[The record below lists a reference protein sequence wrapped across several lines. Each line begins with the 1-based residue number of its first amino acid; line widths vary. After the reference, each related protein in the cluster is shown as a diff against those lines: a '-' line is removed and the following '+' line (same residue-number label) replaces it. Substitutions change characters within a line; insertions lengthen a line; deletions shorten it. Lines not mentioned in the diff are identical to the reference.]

1 MPMTDADLQD
11 AIRAQLLDEFHL
23 SGPLPGGIRIA
34 TPLLYPDNDV
44 VDVFVRVED
53 GEFIATDYGEAM
65 ARLRMHCWDD
75 RLSPNQQQ
83 HLDGIAPVD
92 RLQFD
97 GGPISY
103 RCASL
108 SEIGSAIMF
117 VAQAAARVA
126 DLRWIDGHPV
136 DGTASSDVQRWFRH
150 REIAFTSGVRVAG
163 RSGHEY
169 TVDFDVAVPPLH
181 SLVFHLRTSDP
192 DSAPRI
198 AEHAYIGC
206 RDIRDALPEPAR
218 CQLVSLFHCDSAPW
232 TDEDFNRLATV
243 SHVARWTDRDEFE
256 RILRA
261 PRNSSP

>member
-1 MPMTDADLQD
+1 MTPSELRDEA
-11 AIRAQLLDEFHL
+11 ARQL
-23 SGPLPGGIRIA
+23 GPQYPCSLTENGAVRIA

-44 VDVFVRVED
+44 IDVFVCIED

-65 ARLRMHCWDD
+65 ARLQMHFWDD
-75 RLSPNQQQ
+75 RPSPNQEQ
-83 HLDGIAPVD
+83 HLAGIAPVD
-92 RLQFD
+92 RLEFD

-108 SEIGSAIMF
+108 GEIGSAIMF

-126 DLRWIDGHPV
+126 DLRWIDGHPA

-243 SHVARWTDRDEFE
+243 SRVARWTDRDEFE

-261 PRNSSP
+261 PRSSSP